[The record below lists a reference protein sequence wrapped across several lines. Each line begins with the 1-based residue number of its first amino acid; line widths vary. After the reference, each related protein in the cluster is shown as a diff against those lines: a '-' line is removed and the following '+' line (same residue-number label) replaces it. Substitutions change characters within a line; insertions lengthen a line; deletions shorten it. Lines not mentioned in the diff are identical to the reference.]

1 MRVNEAKTKEMLI
14 YFGKLFS
21 ESFLPNIVI
30 NGSRIE
36 RVKTF
41 KLLGVL
47 FNDDLSWSNHVQF
60 ILEKVARRYFIIYQ
74 LARIGMDC
82 KDTVTVYCSVM
93 RSVLEYA
100 CVVWH
105 PGLTASESAEIE
117 RVQKRV
123 LRTIFLICTI
133 RTP

>member
-1 MRVNEAKTKEMLI
+1 M
-14 YFGKLFS
+14 
-21 ESFLPNIVI
+21 LPNIVI

-60 ILEKVARRYFIIYQ
+60 ILEQVARRYFIIYQ

-93 RSVLEYA
+93 RSVLENA
-100 CVVWH
+100 CAVWH
-105 PGLTASESAEIE
+105 PGLAALPLSQRKLRGLKNGSSTPFFLIT
-117 RVQKRV
+117 V
-123 LRTIFLICTI
+123 LRVSDNTVVKVKPF
-133 RTP
+133 